1 MSSYRLFFASPSGEL
16 DTGRILY
23 EAFPLA
29 KLVGA
34 VGLVALVP
42 VLLRVLLA
50 DILGLGS
57 ALGLV
62 LTLATQFV
70 LAVGTGIVLMY
81 VVVRAHRIADE

>member
-1 MSSYRLFFASPSGEL
+1 MSSSRLFFASPSGEL

-23 EAFPLA
+23 EALPLA
-29 KLVGA
+29 KLVGV
-34 VGLVALVP
+34 VGLVAP

-57 ALGLV
+57 AFGLV

-70 LAVGTGIVLMY
+70 LAVGTGIVLLY
-81 VVVRAHRIADE
+81 VVVRANRIADE